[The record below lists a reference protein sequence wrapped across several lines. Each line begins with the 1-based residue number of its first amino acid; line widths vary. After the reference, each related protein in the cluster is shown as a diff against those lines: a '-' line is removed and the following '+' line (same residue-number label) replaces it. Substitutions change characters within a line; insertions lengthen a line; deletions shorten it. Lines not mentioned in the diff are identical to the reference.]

1 MHETLMLILTIALIP
16 MIILAVVLSLV
27 VIKEAVEYL
36 SKKK

>member
-1 MHETLMLILTIALIP
+1 MNETLMLILTIALIS
-16 MIILAVVLSLV
+16 MIILAGVLSLV

>member
-27 VIKEAVEYL
+27 VIKETIEYL